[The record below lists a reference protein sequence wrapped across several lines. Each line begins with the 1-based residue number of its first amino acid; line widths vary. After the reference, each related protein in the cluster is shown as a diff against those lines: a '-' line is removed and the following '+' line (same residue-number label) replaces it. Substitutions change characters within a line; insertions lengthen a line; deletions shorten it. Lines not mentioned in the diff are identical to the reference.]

1 MANNISLVIRR
12 EFLERVKNKSFI
24 ITTILMPVFMLA
36 MMAAPALIMMVTGS
50 EERGITVIDETGT
63 IGARLQS
70 DKETHFTLL
79 ESTPLDSALA
89 DTEVAGV
96 LYIPAGIMDGKVSPR
111 LYTNGS
117 SSIALENNVSS
128 QIDGI
133 IEEERLKQYDIEN
146 LDKILEEVHSD
157 VKLMSIRNDKEDGES
172 QSASAAVSYLIGIIL
187 TFLLYMCLLLYG
199 QMVMTSII
207 EEKNNRVLEI
217 VVSSVKPTHLML
229 GKICGIGLVAVTQI
243 LIWGVLI
250 AAMSAFVLP
259 AIIPDT
265 ALTEMSALN
274 AGTLD
279 ATSASMDV
287 EILQAMSLMSN
298 VGYILQLFGLLIL
311 FLTGGFLLY
320 AAIYAA
326 IGSAVDNIQDAS
338 QLQSFVIFPIII
350 GIIFGMT
357 AASDASS
364 PAAIWTSFIPFTS
377 PMVMMARVPSGIPM
391 WEIGLSLAIL
401 YASFLLMVWIA
412 AKIYRVGIFM
422 YGKKPSIKDLIRW
435 ARYK

>member
-12 EFLERVKNKSFI
+12 EFLERVKKKSFI

-350 GIIFGMT
+350 GIIIGQT
-357 AASDASS
+357 PATQASS
-364 PAAIWTSFIPFTS
+364 PAAISTSFIPFTS

>member
-12 EFLERVKNKSFI
+12 EFLERVKKKSFI

-157 VKLMSIRNDKEDGES
+157 VKLMSIRNDNEDGES

>member
-12 EFLERVKNKSFI
+12 EFLERVKKKSFI

-298 VGYILQLFGLLIL
+298 VGYILQIFGLLIL